1 MLSGCNCDTI
11 RIMLSVKD
19 DTTVAMIGA
28 GVYLVLIIVF
38 FLLRSFIIS
47 FLIEITFSCCNCNT
61 IRIMLSVKDD
71 TTVAMIGAGVYL
83 VLIIVFFL
91 LQLQSFIISF
101 LIEIMFCG
109 LIVIQLEL
117 CLVLKMT

>member
-1 MLSGCNCDTI
+1 MLSGCNCD
-11 RIMLSVKD
+11 
-19 DTTVAMIGA
+19 
-28 GVYLVLIIVF
+28 
-38 FLLRSFIIS
+38 
-47 FLIEITFSCCNCNT
+47 T